1 MVQNFDY
8 TPACFG
14 TGEIGQ
20 EGRMRPFIVTFTAL
34 WLFAAAPLLPAQ
46 QRNAAS
52 SDAELIQSLLTRIE
66 QLEKRVADL
75 EGPKAQPTAQAQAPA
90 TAAASPAS
98 QPVTQAEM
106 THAVVEPAPEAG
118 PNLKIAGFSDFNFS
132 GSDQPGTKSG
142 FTEGQFILH
151 LNSNLSPKVSFMGE
165 VSLTAR
171 TDAGTG
177 TPAATG
183 FNAEVE
189 RSIIR
194 FEHNDYLKVSFGRYH
209 TPINYWNTAFHHGQW
224 LQTTVSRPEMTQFGG
239 RFIPV
244 HFIGGL
250 VEGALPASGLNL
262 NYNFGVGNGRGAVI
276 SRGGDA
282 GDINNNRAWLVNMYV
297 RPDRLYGMQVGGS
310 AYHDKVNPT
319 GGPTI
324 DEWITA
330 AHFAWTRE
338 TPEVIAEVANARH
351 ENLVTAAPIAN
362 SLAYYVQTAYRL
374 PFFEKRWKPYYRWEY
389 IHVPKSDTLFQLQP
403 VANLAGSTL
412 GVRYDLT
419 SFAALKFEYRNQ
431 RRAPGEPHFNSG
443 FIQTSFTF

>member
-1 MVQNFDY
+1 
-8 TPACFG
+8 
-14 TGEIGQ
+14 
-20 EGRMRPFIVTFTAL
+20 MRPLIVATTVF
-34 WLFAAAPLLPAQ
+34 WLFAAAPLLRAQ
-46 QRNAAS
+46 QRNTAP

-75 EGPKAQPTAQAQAPA
+75 EGPKAPAAAQAQPP
-90 TAAASPAS
+90 SPAAPPPPPS
-98 QPVTQAEM
+98 PQQMADMAHT
-106 THAVVEPAPEAG
+106 VVEPAPEAG

-165 VSLTAR
+165 LSLTAR

-177 TPAATG
+177 TPPVTG

-194 FEHNDYLKVSFGRYH
+194 FDHNDYFKASFGRYH

-244 HFIGGL
+244 HFIGAL
-250 VEGALPASGLNL
+250 LEGALPASGMNL
-262 NYNFGVGNGRGAVI
+262 NYNFGVGNGRGNVI

-297 RPDRLYGMQVGGS
+297 RPDRLYGLQVGGS
-310 AYHDKVNPT
+310 AYRDKVNPT
-319 GGPTI
+319 GGPAI
-324 DEWITA
+324 GEWITS
-330 AHFAWTRE
+330 AHFVWTRE
-338 TPEVIAEVANARH
+338 TPEIIAEIANARH
-351 ENLVTAAPIAN
+351 ENLTTTSPIAN
-362 SLAYYVQTAYRL
+362 SLAYYVQMAYRL
-374 PFFEKRWKPYYRWEY
+374 PFLEKRWKPYYRWEY

-412 GVRYDLT
+412 GVRYDLS

-431 RRAPGEPHFNSG
+431 RRAPGQPHFNSG
-443 FIQTSFTF
+443 FVQTSFTF

>member
-1 MVQNFDY
+1 
-8 TPACFG
+8 
-14 TGEIGQ
+14 
-20 EGRMRPFIVTFTAL
+20 MRPFIVAFAAF
-34 WLFAAAPLLPAQ
+34 WLFAGAPLRAQ
-46 QRNAAS
+46 QRNAATG
-52 SDAELIQSLLTRIE
+52 DAELIQTLLTRIE

-75 EGPKAQPTAQAQAPA
+75 EGQKAQPAAQAQGPA
-90 TAAASPAS
+90 TAAPPPAS

-142 FTEGQFILH
+142 FTEGQFVLH
-151 LNSNLSPKVSFMGE
+151 LNSNLSPKVSFMSE

-177 TPAATG
+177 APAVTG

-194 FEHNDYLKVSFGRYH
+194 FEHNDYFKVSFGRYH

-244 HFIGGL
+244 HFIGAL

-282 GDINNNRAWLVNMYV
+282 GDINNNRAWLVNMFV
-297 RPDRLYGMQVGGS
+297 RPDRLYGLQIGGS
-310 AYHDKVNPT
+310 AYHDRVNPT
-319 GGPTI
+319 PPTSSAPSPCLPSCTI
-324 DEWITA
+324 GEWITS
-330 AHFAWTRE
+330 AHFVWTRE
-338 TPEVIAEVANARH
+338 TPEIIAEIANARH
-351 ENLVTAAPIAN
+351 ENLTRTASIAN
-362 SLAYYVQTAYRL
+362 SLAYYVQAGYRL

-389 IHVPKSDTLFQLQP
+389 IHVPRSDTLFQLQP

-412 GVRYDLT
+412 GLRYDLT